1 MEKSNKAISNELLH
15 LNAITNPIGYEWS
28 GKILGKFTYTK
39 VYKRGTFQT
48 KRGIMEYKL

>member
-28 GKILGKFTYTK
+28 DVVSGRFTDMRFRYCH
-39 VYKRGTFQT
+39 
-48 KRGIMEYKL
+48 